1 MILNRSSFRVVV
13 CFVSVLLSVFF
24 LLSMGENAYCVED
37 GFVALNPGDTPHF
50 GSLDNE
56 LITYLNEHSNFTDG
70 KLQIKVVVN
79 KQGKK
84 PKKTQEEITVE
95 DQQEQIGEN
104 LEDSKEYI
112 DSLKAKVIAKFK
124 EAGVNIK
131 ARQIKVDFVT
141 FEPTEEEK
149 IEELNEIIE
158 RRVEND
164 LFIHGQAKSFLEQTL
179 LNPQEL
185 EKVDPQILKRVVT
198 VYNII
203 VEELNRIAT
212 QQPALFNKTHLDSIA
227 SEDVETLLSQVSAD
241 KKAQVISELAAVF
254 ESSPE
259 QVSAIFGI
267 SDPDI
272 LKKSIPQKVAEGVF
286 NSLVTV
292 KYVAVTLVQ
301 TLRVPI
307 KDISVSEMTQG
318 MIPKLYALAQ
328 SFGWNSYIYHD
339 KPAFFV
345 SAFSMSIILDT
356 FHGVEASG
364 WMDFQNRMV
373 QEKGSNFVTVFN
385 MTYDLMIKMMFRTN
399 AFLAGNMP
407 LVGSQEGVIN
417 LIWLGFTYV
426 TAISGSVVGTEA
438 YAALNRLHFEKF
450 VFSKRVRDFMQQ
462 YVRDFFYLFLGVMLG
477 TGAETNPWT
486 YGVFG
491 TSILLDST
499 LYYLSQVMPQK
510 PALLVGNIDTLMNP
524 KLGYTY
530 PHLKNPKEVIPVGG
544 VSKSEAL
551 NKTGA
556 LLQKALTALV
566 HPCRTL
572 FGGK

>member
-1 MILNRSSFRVVV
+1 MKGLTKEEVLKRIGNKETNLVKNSADKTIAEIILSNLLTYFNLIFLILLPVVIINLIIGIYQQLKSKKILDKLALLEESNYTVIRDGKEEIISSKEL
-13 CFVSVLLSVFF
+13 VLNDLVILHSGEQIPADAIVKEGYLSVNES
-24 LLSMGENAYCVED
+24 LLTGEMDEIDKIKNSELRSGSFVVSGEAYVELTKV
-37 GFVALNPGDTPHF
+37 GEESYVA
-50 GSLDNE
+50 
-56 LITYLNEHSNFTDG
+56 
-70 KLQIKVVVN
+70 KL
-79 KQGKK
+79 
-84 PKKTQEEITVE
+84 
-95 DQQEQIGEN
+95 
-104 LEDSKEYI
+104 SKE
-112 DSLKAKVIAKFK
+112 AK
-124 EAGVNIK
+124 
-131 ARQIKVDFVT
+131 QIKVDFVT

-185 EKVDPQILKRVVT
+185 EKVDPQVLKRVVA

-203 VEELNRIAT
+203 NEELNRIAT

-272 LKKSIPQKVAEGVF
+272 LKKSVPQKVAEGVF

-301 TLRVPI
+301 TLRVPV

-407 LVGSQEGVIN
+407 LIGSQEGVIN
-417 LIWLGFTYV
+417 LIWLMMIV
-426 TAISGSVVGTEA
+426 TSG
-438 YAALNRLHFEKF
+438 
-450 VFSKRVRDFMQQ
+450 
-462 YVRDFFYLFLGVMLG
+462 
-477 TGAETNPWT
+477 
-486 YGVFG
+486 
-491 TSILLDST
+491 LLW
-499 LYYLSQVMPQK
+499 
-510 PALLVGNIDTLMNP
+510 LL
-524 KLGYTY
+524 
-530 PHLKNPKEVIPVGG
+530 
-544 VSKSEAL
+544 
-551 NKTGA
+551 
-556 LLQKALTALV
+556 
-566 HPCRTL
+566 
-572 FGGK
+572 